1 MIRARMMFATLAAAT
16 TLAGCTTLG
25 GYGGVSVGYGGGY
38 YDDGYY
44 DNGYY
49 GALHTGA
56 AGDGLAAQR
65 SRRDQPISAR
75 PTSAVT
81 IP

>member
-1 MIRARMMFATLAAAT
+1 MIRTRTMFATLAAAT
-16 TLAGCTTLG
+16 TLTGCTTLG

-49 GALHTGA
+49 GDPYYGWYDDYYYPGTGYY
-56 AGDGLAAQR
+56 
-65 SRRDQPISAR
+65 
-75 PTSAVT
+75 V
-81 IP
+81 